1 MLTKWGGALLE
12 LSQFRQGADA
22 YSMIEEAIEK
32 FQKALK
38 IDEERHDALWCLG
51 NAYTTQG
58 FLSPDAPAA
67 HSLFTQAAD
76 CFKKAV
82 EIAPANETYKRS
94 LEMTAKAPVLY
105 QELQRQLIAS
115 GHIPAP
121 EGEEGPAP
129 SGAAAARSPRARQ
142 ATAKAPGISDFWYDV
157 GGWATLLAIGFGVA
171 ALAQRGA
178 PATA

>member
-1 MLTKWGGALLE
+1 MLE
-12 LSQFRQGADA
+12 LSQFRQGGEA

-67 HSLFTQAAD
+67 HALFTQAAD

-82 EIAPANETYKRS
+82 DISPSNDTYKRS
-94 LEMTAKAPVLY
+94 LEMTTKAPVLY
-105 QELQRQLIAS
+105 QELQRQLIAG

-121 EGEEGPAP
+121 EGEEAP
-129 SGAAAARSPRARQ
+129 GSSATVRSPRGQ
-142 ATAKAPGISDFWYDV
+142 ETAAKSTGVSDFWYDV
-157 GGWATLLAIGFGVA
+157 GGWATLLALGFGVA
-171 ALAQRGA
+171 ALAQRS
-178 PATA
+178 TALAQ